1 MTGRLSFALP
11 ALRPAARRRD
21 PVGRTAFAA
30 LLFLAALLA
39 GIVVVLNRQADQI
52 NTERASAQLAAA
64 TRAAASVI
72 ATMQA
77 DLSKRASAL
86 AVSPRLEHAIVTADR
101 GELQASLRQA
111 RTRGTRATVRT
122 GSIVVGTLPRQPR
135 LTSTALVTSS
145 NGGVIARV
153 TVAESLTSATLA
165 SITRKTS
172 HPPQAEAMLL
182 SHGRVIGGGRDTL
195 YANLGNGR
203 IQIGGQTFLESSACL
218 PGTSDALAVV
228 EPLSSVSA
236 HTGAFRKRALL
247 AAELTLL
254 VAAILVLPL
263 TRPFSRL
270 LDDLRKRAD
279 HDGLTGLANR
289 RTFEER
295 LEEELDR
302 ARRHGTHLGLVIADI
317 DNFKDINDR
326 YGHQC
331 GDNVLQV
338 IAGALSSSL
347 REDDLA
353 ARFGGEEFAIVL
365 PGTGVDGAVRVAE
378 HIRHAISQARVPAP
392 GGEEVNLTA
401 SFGIAEF
408 PACTTVRD
416 LVRRADDRLYAAKR
430 DGKNR
435 VSRD

>member
-1 MTGRLSFALP
+1 M
-11 ALRPAARRRD
+11 
-21 PVGRTAFAA
+21 GRTAFAA

-39 GIVVVLNRQADQI
+39 VIVVVLNRQAAQI
-52 NTERASAQLAAA
+52 NTERASAQLAAS
-64 TRAAASVI
+64 TRAAASVV
-72 ATMQA
+72 AAMQA
-77 DLSKRASAL
+77 DLSRRASAL
-86 AVSPRLEHAIVTADR
+86 AVSPRLEHAIITADR

-111 RTRGTRATVRT
+111 GGRATVRT
-122 GSIVVGTLPRQPR
+122 GSIVVGVLPPQPR
-135 LTSTALVTSS
+135 LASTALVTSS
-145 NGGVIARV
+145 NGGVLARV
-153 TVAESLTSATLA
+153 TVGESLTSTTLA
-165 SITRKTS
+165 AITRKTS

-195 YANLGNGR
+195 YVNLGNGR
-203 IQIGGQTFLESSACL
+203 IQIGGQVFLESSARL

-263 TRPFSRL
+263 ARPFSRL
-270 LDDLRKRAD
+270 LDDLRNRAD

-295 LEEELDR
+295 LEEELER
-302 ARRHGTHLGLVIADI
+302 ARRHGTHLGLVMADI

-338 IAGALSSSL
+338 IAGTLSSSL

-365 PGTGVDGAVRVAE
+365 PGTGIGGAGRVAE
-378 HIRHAISQARVPAP
+378 HIRHAVSQARVPAP

-408 PACTTVRD
+408 PTCSTVRD
-416 LVRRADDRLYAAKR
+416 LVRRADERLYAAKR

-435 VSRD
+435 VSGD